1 LNNKVVELGS
11 SMTWT
16 GQLPGAR
23 SPRFRIHVEIKPE
36 MRNTFI
42 LEMKIK
48 PKASRAITALDIE
61 SFELG
66 EGCIDKVSI
75 HSGRTDAEM

>member
-1 LNNKVVELGS
+1 
-11 SMTWT
+11 
-16 GQLPGAR
+16 
-23 SPRFRIHVEIKPE
+23 